1 MSSTQNAEEA
11 VLTITEASRI
21 IPERGD
27 HTDIKKIKGVISSIR
42 PVFRMIAGEYGECP
56 YCHTFYNKHF
66 DKPLFEEPKFPV
78 NIYCRN
84 EDAIEHPV
92 EFDRNESG
100 VYSNE
105 RGDKYDIIR
114 DKDGKYVRTRVH
126 LKVEYEYR
134 NALIIESQDEDK
146 FDDLERLQV
155 ILFDDDTKNVQAGE
169 LVTITGQIYIER
181 LNSSRDAK
189 LGTRMYS
196 HSIHYEARKEISI
209 SGVDR
214 DAIHRF
220 ANKFGN
226 KVVDKLVDMFATNV
240 IGYQH
245 VKRGLLL
252 SASSCA
258 NDYRSNK
265 DFRYRIR
272 INCLLVG
279 DPGTAKS
286 LLLKAVTKVVPN
298 SKFESAQ
305 SSTGISL
312 TALVSKEGGDVSI
325 LRCGPI
331 PLAKKAICALNEI
344 GRMPFESQG
353 QLLDVMEEGE
363 FSVNKHGISAHIR
376 SPTVIIGSANPTTS
390 KWRIDSNDGKV
401 NLDDIPAIKPLL
413 DRFDLMFVFKSS
425 KDPIDLREYTYKK
438 SKSES
443 SKIPN
448 YDEFITKY
456 LIYAKRFNPTISDE
470 AETILN
476 EYYIG
481 IARTVDSPRVRDT
494 LFRVARMV
502 ARLKLKNVVD
512 AEDALE
518 VCQFY
523 NVILN
528 EHDQV
533 INIPANPRD
542 VTLNECLYVLEAT
555 QAPIAFEE
563 LIKRVCN
570 KDAYIKTYIGED
582 LKVRDNKKL
591 RTILDMMLQNSHVK
605 RIYIKPVVLQ
615 WISKKERE
623 EGACGTTGGFCD
635 PCDLCDQLDESSMT
649 SKTPNSQGAEST
661 VNKEGL
667 VTENITP
674 QVTGSQRA
682 HKSHTKIEE
691 TSEYYR
697 FMDAK
702 TNEWQMGFQE
712 KFLIRRSYGDNW
724 VCKHSAACAKLKSDK
739 TGIWSHAN
747 SVHVIPEIKERLGIL
762 KRYSQEMWQ
771 QELRTYNLEQIEL
784 LAARVEHD
792 TPLEVAIRL
801 ARDYLIDGGE
811 I

>member
-1 MSSTQNAEEA
+1 MTQQNEDKIYTVSQA
-11 VLTITEASRI
+11 IRI

-27 HTDIKKIKGVISSIR
+27 HTDTKKIRGVISSIR

-56 YCHTFYNKHF
+56 YCHTFYNNQYE
-66 DKPLFEEPKFPV
+66 KPLFEEPKFPV

-92 EFDRNESG
+92 EFERDESG

-114 DKDGKYVRTRVH
+114 DKDGNYVRTRVH

-134 NALIIESQDEDK
+134 NALIIELQDEDK

-169 LVTITGQIYIER
+169 LVTITGQIYIEK
-181 LNSSRDAK
+181 LNSSRDAR

-209 SGVDR
+209 SSIDR
-214 DAIHRF
+214 DAIRRF
-220 ANKFGN
+220 ANKYGSR
-226 KVVDKLVDMFATNV
+226 VLDKLVDMFATSV

-245 VKRGLLL
+245 VKRGLLT

-286 LLLKAVTKVVPN
+286 LLLKSVTKVVPN

-312 TALVSKEGGDVSI
+312 TVLVSKEGGDVSI

-331 PLAKKAICALNEI
+331 PLAKEAICALNEI

-363 FSVNKHGISAHIR
+363 FSVNKHGINAHIR

-401 NLDDIPAIKPLL
+401 NLDDIPAIKPLV
-413 DRFDLMFVFKSS
+413 DRFDLMFVFRSS
-425 KDPIDLREYTYKK
+425 RDPIDLREYTYKK

-443 SKIPN
+443 SKLPN

-476 EYYIG
+476 EYYIE

-494 LFRVARMV
+494 LFRVARMIT
-502 ARLKLKNVVD
+502 RLKLKNVVD

-528 EHDQV
+528 EHDEV
-533 INIPANPRD
+533 VNIPANPRD
-542 VTLNECLYVLEAT
+542 VTLNECLHVLEST
-555 QAPIAFEE
+555 QAPIAFDE
-563 LIKRVCN
+563 LIKKVCEKN
-570 KDAYIKTYIGED
+570 QYIKTYIGED

-591 RTILDMMLQNSHVK
+591 RTILEMMLQNSHVK
-605 RIYIKPVVLQ
+605 RVYIKPVVLQ
-615 WISKKERE
+615 WVPKKIQE
-623 EGACGTTGGFCD
+623 EESSGTKNGRCD
-635 PCDLCDQLDESSMT
+635 PCDLCDQQVESSII
-649 SKTPNSQGAEST
+649 SKTPNSEGVESA
-661 VNKEGL
+661 VNKESL
-667 VTENITP
+667 VTESITA
-674 QVTGSQRA
+674 QVIGSLQ
-682 HKSHTKIEE
+682 T
-691 TSEYYR
+691 
-697 FMDAK
+697 
-702 TNEWQMGFQE
+702 
-712 KFLIRRSYGDNW
+712 
-724 VCKHSAACAKLKSDK
+724 C
-739 TGIWSHAN
+739 
-747 SVHVIPEIKERLGIL
+747 GIL
-762 KRYSQEMWQ
+762 ITYFPTKTLY
-771 QELRTYNLEQIEL
+771 LRRPEEK
-784 LAARVEHD
+784 V
-792 TPLEVAIRL
+792 
-801 ARDYLIDGGE
+801 
-811 I
+811 

>member
-1 MSSTQNAEEA
+1 MPSTQNADEQ

-27 HTDIKKIKGVISSIR
+27 HTDIKKIRGVISSMR

-56 YCHTFYNKHF
+56 YCHTFYNNHYE
-66 DKPLFEEPKFPV
+66 KPLFEEPKFPV
-78 NIYCRN
+78 NVYCRN

-92 EFDRNESG
+92 EFERDENG

-105 RGDKYDIIR
+105 RGAKYDIIR

-126 LKVEYEYR
+126 LNVEYEYR
-134 NALIIESQDEDK
+134 NALIIELQDEDK

-155 ILFDDDTKNVQAGE
+155 ILFDEDTKNVQAGE

-181 LNSSRDAK
+181 LNSARDAK

-209 SGVDR
+209 SSVDR
-214 DAIHRF
+214 DAIRRF
-220 ANKFGN
+220 ANKYGN
-226 KVVDKLVDMFATNV
+226 RVVDKLVDMFATNV

-245 VKRGLLL
+245 VKRGLLI

-298 SKFESAQ
+298 SRFESAQ

-331 PLAKKAICALNEI
+331 PLAKEAICALNEI

-363 FSVNKHGISAHIR
+363 FSVNKHGINAHIR

-390 KWRIDSNDGKV
+390 KWRIDSTDGKV
-401 NLDDIPAIKPLL
+401 NLDDIPAIKPLV
-413 DRFDLMFVFKSS
+413 DRFDLLFVFKSS

-476 EYYIG
+476 EYYIA

-494 LFRVARMV
+494 LFRAARMT

-533 INIPANPRD
+533 VNIPANPRD
-542 VTLNECLYVLEAT
+542 VTLNECLCVLEAT
-555 QAPIAFEE
+555 QAPITFEE
-563 LIKRVCN
+563 LIKKVCD
-570 KDAYIKTYIGED
+570 KDEYIKTYIGED
-582 LKVRDNKKL
+582 LKVRDNKKI
-591 RTILDMMLQNSHVK
+591 RTILEMMLQNSHVK
-605 RIYIKPVVLQ
+605 RTCIKPVVLQ
-615 WISKKERE
+615 WVPKRQD
-623 EGACGTTGGFCD
+623 EGSSGTKDGRCD
-635 PCDLCDQLDESSMT
+635 PCDLCDQQDESSII
-649 SKTPNSQGAEST
+649 SKTPDSEGGESA

-667 VTENITP
+667 VMESITP
-674 QVTGSQRA
+674 QVTGSHRA
-682 HKSHTKIEE
+682 HRSHTDYDFELVDKSVLEIP
-691 TSEYYR
+691 
-697 FMDAK
+697 
-702 TNEWQMGFQE
+702 MGLSKDWSIKRIGE
-712 KFLIRRSYGDNW
+712 NGDTW
-724 VCKHSAACAKLKSDK
+724 LCDCPGCSDNNGGNVV
-739 TGIWSHAN
+739 TGSVGAIKGHALN
-747 SVHVIPEIKERLGIL
+747 HEIIEIKEELERLGDLDLGSLLEELKKCSKDTLQIFQIHVRHGSTLERFIL
-762 KRYSQEMWQ
+762 ETLDDIDKRVS
-771 QELRTYNLEQIEL
+771 
-784 LAARVEHD
+784 
-792 TPLEVAIRL
+792 
-801 ARDYLIDGGE
+801 
-811 I
+811 